1 MEPSQISSK
10 LQRRALKRLSHFNF
24 SRSPWCVPHN
34 QLYFRFLSDYTQDGD
49 AYVLGTTKDAEAI
62 MSRCRNTVLD
72 SLHHEVEDTLRDL
85 TKLWDANQKTI
96 LSLLQDVAG
105 VAKHRHI
112 AEIINSTVRQLDKVR
127 RLDPDKIRIAVSGTS
142 GEAAVGANNKR
153 FWTRLRSRS
162 TGPVSDLMASEAANQ
177 TGTLARLTRKF
188 IRSITLQ
195 PTLPK
200 HSANLAVSERAC
212 PPSDT
217 SRERS
222 EEALPSSAPD
232 PEDPTNLA
240 IAVRPASIAKGLGI
254 DVPEL
259 QGSIPTIKDVVSAV
273 NSDLASKGQGPQ
285 DKGTVKL
292 TRDVLCNHV
301 MSTSFHPEISRVK
314 MLAQSCMTESLNE
327 MAALAHRAAV
337 GALAECYEVVER
349 QIEAQKSMD
358 TKQLRAE
365 TSERLACWGNLVAT
379 QGAIQEM
386 KRLRDTPIVRA
397 PLPRHS
403 STHPDPLSPASSH
416 AG

>member
-1 MEPSQISSK
+1 MEPSQNSRK
-10 LQRRALKRLSHFNF
+10 LQGRALKRLSHFNF
-24 SRSPWCVPHN
+24 SRSPWCVPHS
-34 QLYFRFLSDYTQDGD
+34 QLYFTFLSDYTQDGD
-49 AYVLGTTKDAEAI
+49 AYVLGTTKDAEAFV
-62 MSRCRNTVLD
+62 SLCRDTVLD
-72 SLHHEVEDTLRDL
+72 SLHREVEDTLRDL
-85 TKLWDANQKTI
+85 TRLWDENQETI
-96 LSLLQDVAG
+96 LSLLRDVAG

-142 GEAAVGANNKR
+142 GEAAVGANNKG
-153 FWTRLRSRS
+153 FWIRLRSRS
-162 TGPVSDLMASEAANQ
+162 AGPVSDLIASEVANQ
-177 TGTLARLTRKF
+177 TGTLARLTQRF

-195 PTLPK
+195 PTLSK
-200 HSANLAVSERAC
+200 HSADLAVSERAR

-222 EEALPSSAPD
+222 DEALPSEAPD

-240 IAVRPASIAKGLGI
+240 IAVRPASIAKGLGMDI
-254 DVPEL
+254 PEL
-259 QGSIPTIKDVVSAV
+259 QGSIPTIKDLVFAV
-273 NSDLASKGQGPQ
+273 NSDLASKGQATQ

-301 MSTSFHPEISRVK
+301 MSTSFHPKISRVK
-314 MLAQSCMTESLNE
+314 MGAQSCMTESLNE

-358 TKQLRAE
+358 TKQLRGE
-365 TSERLACWGNLVAT
+365 TLERLTCWGNLVAA

-386 KRLRDTPIVRA
+386 KRLRDEPVVRNM
-397 PLPRHS
+397 
-403 STHPDPLSPASSH
+403 
-416 AG
+416 